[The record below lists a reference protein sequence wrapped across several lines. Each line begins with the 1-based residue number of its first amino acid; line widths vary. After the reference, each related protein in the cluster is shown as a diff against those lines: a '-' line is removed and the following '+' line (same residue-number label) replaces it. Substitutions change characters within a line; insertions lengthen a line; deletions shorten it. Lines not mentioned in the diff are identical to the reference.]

1 MPRTLR
7 GKVLTFLALAAL
19 ICMLVMILIVS
30 RDPGSSASIKR
41 PSNLDVNG
49 LFSFEAAELA
59 SLSPDIPDQAARRNE
74 IIRMGNSRLD
84 GLRQPS
90 TTTGILIPPP
100 TDPCLDY
107 PPPDRGIF
115 SPQQEYPGVNVSP
128 ALSQAVFG
136 YGNRAFALM
145 AGSDPEDPSQGVI
158 VTSERSYACSDPFVS
173 GPTSIRTPTKN
184 GGVRL
189 TERDGEFVD
198 FITTDGTTGRFNFVT
213 REFA

>member
-1 MPRTLR
+1 
-7 GKVLTFLALAAL
+7 VLTFGALAAL
-19 ICMLVMILIVS
+19 ISIMVTILIVS
-30 RDPGSSASIKR
+30 RDPGSSSSIKR

-74 IIRMGNSRLD
+74 IMRMGKSRLD

-90 TTTGILIPPP
+90 TTSGILTPPP
-100 TDPCLDY
+100 TDPCQDY

-115 SPQQEYPGVNVSP
+115 PPQQEYPGVNVSP

-158 VTSERSYACSDPFVS
+158 VISERSYACSDPFLS
-173 GPTSIRTPTKN
+173 GPTSIRTPSKN

-198 FITTDGTTGRFNFVT
+198 FITTDSTS
-213 REFA
+213 